1 MDLEKKFNS
10 REEDE
15 EEEEEE
21 ENFDEVG
28 GET

>member
-1 MDLEKKFNS
+1 VDLEKKFSS
-10 REEDE
+10 REEE

>member
-1 MDLEKKFNS
+1 VDLEKKFSS
-10 REEDE
+10 REE

>member
-1 MDLEKKFNS
+1 VDLEKKFSS
-10 REEDE
+10 REK
-15 EEEEEE
+15 EEE

>member
-1 MDLEKKFNS
+1 VDLEKKFSS
-10 REEDE
+10 R
-15 EEEEEE
+15 EEEEE

>member
-1 MDLEKKFNS
+1 VDLEKKFSS
-10 REEDE
+10 REEEE

>member
-1 MDLEKKFNS
+1 LELESVDLEKKFSS
-10 REEDE
+10 R
-15 EEEEEE
+15 EEEE

>member
-1 MDLEKKFNS
+1 VDLEKKFNS

>member
-1 MDLEKKFNS
+1 LEKKLSS
-10 REEDE
+10 R

>member
-1 MDLEKKFNS
+1 VDLEKKFSS
-10 REEDE
+10 RE

>member
-1 MDLEKKFNS
+1 MDLEKKFSS
-10 REEDE
+10 REEEE

>member
-1 MDLEKKFNS
+1 VDLEKKFSS
-10 REEDE
+10 REEA
-15 EEEEEE
+15 EEE

>member
-1 MDLEKKFNS
+1 MDLEKKFSS
-10 REEDE
+10 REEE